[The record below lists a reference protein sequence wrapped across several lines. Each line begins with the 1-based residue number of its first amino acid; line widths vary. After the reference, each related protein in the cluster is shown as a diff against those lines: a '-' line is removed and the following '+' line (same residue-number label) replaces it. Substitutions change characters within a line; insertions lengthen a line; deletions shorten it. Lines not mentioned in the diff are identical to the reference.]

1 MPSARPPR
9 AQRPPS
15 RQLYIDDE
23 TWKRIQDIGWLW
35 KPTRRSAS
43 DLIREM
49 VEYGL
54 PKIEAEFAENQSRS
68 E

>member
-1 MPSARPPR
+1 MPSARPAR

-23 TWKRIQDIGWLW
+23 TWEKIQDLAWNW
-35 KPTRRSAS
+35 KPKRRSAS

-49 VEYGL
+49 IETGL
-54 PKIEAEFAENQSRS
+54 PAIEAEFRRSRG